1 MPRKRGITDEMIIEM
16 YKSGRTHKEM
26 EELFGLSSVAILN
39 VIHKHNIPINRKQ
52 YSGRPRKN
60 YVNEHY
66 FKVWSHEM
74 AWVLGLLVTDGHI
87 NKGTH
92 TINFS
97 QKDERI
103 LQLIATYLEADYVLA
118 PYGKTKKTPTLI
130 VNSKIMKEDL
140 AILGIT
146 PNKSLTVPFP
156 KIPTEYL
163 ASFVRGVIDGDG
175 WVENRGYSTTVTS
188 ASLEFANALLNL
200 YQSWYL
206 KSGILIQ
213 TTINQNTIYRIWVKG
228 KADVAKL
235 SEVVYRNADTENFHI
250 YKRVFMSQHAQ
261 NPYLIEDTND
271 PARWKINNG
280 KIVLIPNSSR
290 IGYKSRISQ
299 SILDKLK
306 IQAANNNTYVNYMIE
321 RALKL
326 FLEKTEITFTRNQKP
341 KDRVEFSSTYDKEL
355 IEQVKLFAKSKRV
368 PINEII
374 EYSIQHIDSD
384 MW

>member
-26 EELFGLSSVAILN
+26 EAVIGLSPGAILN
-39 VIHKHNIPINRKQ
+39 VVHKHNIPTNRHR
-52 YSGRPRKN
+52 YSGRPRKHK
-60 YVNEHY
+60 VNEHF

-87 NKGTH
+87 NKDTH

-103 LQLIATYLEADYVLA
+103 LQVIATYLEADYVLA

-146 PNKSLTVPFP
+146 PTKSLTVPFP
-156 KIPTEYL
+156 NVPAEYL

-188 ASLEFANALLNL
+188 ASLEFANALLEL
-200 YQSWYL
+200 YQSWCL

-213 TTINQNTIYRIWVKG
+213 TTKNQNTIYRIWVKG

-235 SEVVYRNADTENFHI
+235 SEIVYNHADSENFHI

-261 NPYLIEDTND
+261 NLYLVEDSD
-271 PARWKINNG
+271 DQARWKINNG
-280 KIVLIPNSSR
+280 KIILTPNTSR
-290 IGYKSRISQ
+290 IGYKVRISQ

-306 IQAANNNTYVNYMIE
+306 IQAANNNTRVNYLIE
-321 RALKL
+321 RTLEL
-326 FLEKTEITFTRNQKP
+326 FLDRTEITFSRSEKP

-355 IEQVKLFAKSKRV
+355 MEQVKLFAQSKRV
-368 PINEII
+368 PMNEII
-374 EYSIQHIDSD
+374 ENCIQHFNSE
-384 MW
+384 M